1 MIESE
6 VSGRLARTFPPLRR
20 RYLMWFGALGGV
32 ALIALVVAVILITPS
47 GSDTKAAPNFSF
59 TLYQGEAELGAE
71 MLDISQLRGKP
82 VILNFWAG
90 LCPPCR
96 TEMVEFQQFYRLSE
110 QKEQVTLIG
119 IDVGPFLNLGSYDDA
134 QNLMREL
141 NIDYPTGF
149 TDDGSV
155 VGRYGV
161 VGMPTTVFIDSRGE
175 IYQKRT
181 GIVTL
186 SLLKGILGKL
196 LEHESRKASRE
207 IAAGET
213 WRPDRGSLAPGRGPG

>member
-1 MIESE
+1 MTEINA
-6 VSGRLARTFPPLRR
+6 SGQEATTVPPRRR

-32 ALIALVVAVILITPS
+32 ALIALVVAVILIAPS
-47 GSDTKAAPNFSF
+47 ESGTKSAPNFSF

-71 MLDISQLRGKP
+71 TLDISQLRGKP
-82 VILNFWAG
+82 VVLNFWAG

-96 TEMVEFQQFYRLSE
+96 AEMVEFQQFYKLSE
-110 QKEQVTLIG
+110 QKEHVVLIG
-119 IDVGPFLNLGSYDDA
+119 IDVGIFFNLGSREDG

-141 NIDYPTGF
+141 NVDYPTGY

-155 VGRYGV
+155 IRRYGV
-161 VGMPTTVFIDSRGE
+161 VGMPTTVFIDSQGE
-175 IYQKRT
+175 IFQKRT

-196 LEHESRKASRE
+196 LEHESRMAS
-207 IAAGET
+207 GET
-213 WRPDRGSLAPGRGPG
+213 GAG

>member
-1 MIESE
+1 MTESYA
-6 VSGRLARTFPPLRR
+6 SGPVAKTTPSRPR

-32 ALIALVVAVILITPS
+32 ALIAFVVAMILIAPS
-47 GSDTKAAPNFSF
+47 ESGTKAAPNFSF
-59 TLYQGEAELGAE
+59 TLYQGQAEMGAE
-71 MLDISQLRGKP
+71 TLDISQLRGKP

-110 QKEQVTLIG
+110 QKEQVALIG
-119 IDVGPFLNLGSYDDA
+119 IDVGVFLKLGSHEDG
-134 QNLMREL
+134 QILMREL
-141 NIDYPTGF
+141 NIDYPTGY

-155 VGRYGV
+155 VRRYEV
-161 VGMPTTVFIDSRGE
+161 VGMPTTVFIDSQGE
-175 IYQKRT
+175 IFQKRT

-196 LEHESRKASRE
+196 LEHESRNVSE
-207 IAAGET
+207 
-213 WRPDRGSLAPGRGPG
+213 